1 MSQNNPTIQILDVDY
16 FINDNL
22 PVIRIYGKDS
32 DGKTIGCLISGFEP
46 YFYAHAENPE
56 SLCTHLK
63 ETFPQITKTEIVPKF
78 KPIGYQ
84 TTKTDVV
91 KITVTIPTD
100 VRDLRKEIVNIPGV
114 YEIFEADILYHHRY
128 FIDNNLHPMKWI
140 SITPASP
147 EHSIKDPTSLCDQ
160 TITAK
165 NITEIDRLTNA
176 PLKYFSWDIECLPIN
191 KEFPTPDKSP
201 IILIS
206 MAFSPAFE
214 GMDTLVLAAKHVP
227 DVPDDI
233 VCFPNETTML
243 NRFFEIFRQYDPDI
257 ITGYNIKEFDTPY
270 TVDRCEFLSNTQD
283 VAFDTRVG
291 RNEKEFAYRKYGQTT
306 HVSIPGRIIADALPL
321 VKAEYTLTRYTLEN
335 VAKELLDKEKLDVP
349 PNEMEE
355 HWNSPTKIHK
365 FLDYSRRDSELAMDL
380 IQTLSLLDKYVALAQ
395 VSGITLHDVIAR
407 GQTILVEQI
416 LSTKYLEQ
424 DRLMAMKPDDYTVE
438 IRKKQKSDLK
448 GADVLSPKKGLS
460 KNVIILDYKSLYP
473 TIMMARNICYTT
485 LVTDDS
491 IPEEDLNISPTN
503 GKFIKSE
510 IYKGV
515 IPSILEDLLAKRV
528 ETKDK
533 MKETSDPDEKKVLDA
548 TQLALKILLNSF
560 YGYSGY
566 ERARLFSLI
575 LGNSVTSYGRYNI
588 HDSSNTICNE
598 VGSMILRNG
607 QALTPLEA
615 KFFNETDML
624 VQLESVYGDTDSL
637 FIHCIDM
644 EGNEFKDDIFSVDM
658 TAIIGERLAEIATDR
673 LPDPMQLEYEATAK
687 AALLLAKKRYALWQF
702 EPTKDGWNDKLKIK
716 GLEMVRSDWCDL
728 TSSTQETLL
737 EVILKENDI
746 NKCVEYAKE
755 VINKVKDVNDTHD
768 PEILDGLMLSKKLS
782 RPPDQYKNK
791 QPHVAVYDKKIQR
804 GEQPPVV
811 GDRIPYYITKS
822 GKTYIEQAED
832 PSFVIANSI
841 EINTDYYV
849 TKQMVPPLLRLLEHF
864 GVEESMINVDRKQK
878 GLFDFSTTEKSEPK
892 PPAPTQL
899 KTSSEKKDEPDKI
912 SPQQT
917 GLFDY

>member
-16 FINDNL
+16 FINDNQ
-22 PVIRIYGKDS
+22 PIIRIYGKDS
-32 DGKTIGCLISGFEP
+32 DGKTIGCLVPGFEP
-46 YFYAHAENPE
+46 YFYIHADNPE
-56 SLCTHLK
+56 TLSSHLK
-63 ETFPQITKTEIVPKF
+63 ETFSQITKTEIVPKF

-84 TTKTDVV
+84 TTKTDVI

-100 VRDLRKEIVNIPGV
+100 VRDLQKEIIDISGV
-114 YEIFEADILYHHRY
+114 HEIFEADILYQHRY
-128 FIDNNLHPMKWI
+128 FIDKNLHPMKWI

-147 EHSIKDPTSLCDQ
+147 EHSIRDPTSLCDQ
-160 TITAK
+160 TITA
-165 NITEIDRLTNA
+165 IDVTETDRLTNA
-176 PLKYFSWDIECLPIN
+176 PLKHFSWDIECLPIN
-191 KEFPTPDKSP
+191 REFPTPDKSP
-201 IILIS
+201 VILIS

-214 GMDTLVLAAKHVP
+214 GNDTLVLAAKHVP

-233 VCFPNETTML
+233 VCFPSEEIMI

-257 ITGYNIKEFDTPY
+257 VTGFNIKEFDTPY
-270 TVDRCEFLSNTQD
+270 VVDRCDILSENQGMK
-283 VAFDTRVG
+283 FDTRVG
-291 RNEKEFAYRKYGQTT
+291 RNEQNLSYRKYGQTT
-306 HVSIPGRIIADALPL
+306 HVSIPGRIIADALPI
-321 VKAEYTLTRYTLEN
+321 VKDEYKLARYTLAN
-335 VAKELLDKEKLDVP
+335 VAKELLNKEKLDVAP
-349 PNEMEE
+349 DEMEE

-380 IQTLSLLDKYVALAQ
+380 IQSLSLLDKYVALAQ

-407 GQTILVEQI
+407 GQTVLVEQI

-424 DRLMAMKPDDYTVE
+424 DRLMAMKPDDYTVD

-448 GADVLSPKKGLS
+448 GADVLDPKKGLS

-510 IYKGV
+510 IYKGI

-528 ETKDK
+528 ETKNK

-575 LGNSVTSYGRYNI
+575 VGNSVTSYGRYNI
-588 HDSSNTICNE
+588 HDSSNTICHE
-598 VGSMILRNG
+598 VGSIILRDG

-615 KFFNETDML
+615 KFVNDDDML
-624 VQLESVYGDTDSL
+624 VRLEAVYGDTDSL
-637 FIHCIDM
+637 FIHCVDM
-644 EGNEFKDDIFSVDM
+644 EGNEFADDVFSVDM
-658 TAIIGERLAEIATDR
+658 SAIVGERLAGIATDR
-673 LPDPMQLEYEATAK
+673 LPDPMQLEYEATAR
-687 AALLLAKKRYALWQF
+687 AGLLLAKKRYALWQF
-702 EPTKDGWNDKLKIK
+702 EQTKDGWSDKIKIK
-716 GLEMVRSDWCDL
+716 GLETVRSDWCNL

-737 EVILKENDI
+737 EIILKENDI
-746 NKCVEYAKE
+746 DKCIDYAKD
-755 VINKVKDVNDTHD
+755 VINKVKDVNKTHD
-768 PEILDGLMLSKKLS
+768 PEILNGLILSKKLS
-782 RPPDQYKNK
+782 RPPEQYKNK
-791 QPHVAVYDKKIQR
+791 QPHVAVYDKIVQR

-811 GDRIPYYITKS
+811 GDRIPYYVTKL
-822 GKTYIEQAED
+822 GKSLVEQAED
-832 PSFVIANSI
+832 TAYVIKNDI

-849 TKQMVPPLLRLLEHF
+849 AKQMVPPLLRLLENF
-864 GVEESMINVDRKQK
+864 DVEESMINVDREQT
-878 GLFDFSTTEKSEPK
+878 GLFDFSSGKKSEPK
-892 PPAPTQL
+892 APTQAPS
-899 KTSSEKKDEPDKI
+899 KNQPAKKEDIGKI

>member
-16 FINDNL
+16 FISDNA
-22 PVIRIYGKDS
+22 PVIRIYGKNS
-32 DGKTIGCLISGFEP
+32 DGKTIGCLIPGFEP
-46 YFYAHAENPE
+46 YFYVHADNPE
-56 SLCTHLK
+56 SLCSHLK
-63 ETFPQITKTEIVPKF
+63 ETFPQITKTEIIPKF

-100 VRDLRKEIVNIPGV
+100 VRDLRNEVLNLPGV
-114 YEIFEADILYHHRY
+114 NEIYEADILYQNRY

-147 EHSIKDPTSLCDQ
+147 EHSIKDPTSLCDK

-165 NITEIDRLTNA
+165 NVTETERLTNA
-176 PLKYFSWDIECLPIN
+176 PLKYFSWDIECLPVN

-206 MAFSPAFE
+206 ITFSPAFE
-214 GMDTLVLAAKHVP
+214 GKDTLVLAAKHVP
-227 DVPDDI
+227 DVPNDI
-233 VCFPNETTML
+233 VCFSNEETMI
-243 NRFFEIFRQYDPDI
+243 NKFFEIFRQYDPDI
-257 ITGYNIKEFDTPY
+257 ITGYNIKEFDTSY
-270 TVDRCEFLSNTQD
+270 IVDRCSFLSESQNM
-283 VAFDTRVG
+283 VFDTRVG
-291 RNEKEFAYRKYGQTT
+291 RNEQNLSYRKYGQTT

-321 VKAEYTLTRYTLEN
+321 IKAEYKLSRYTLEN
-335 VAKELLDKEKLDVP
+335 AAKELLDKEKLDVP

-355 HWNSPTKIHK
+355 YWNSPTKIHK
-365 FLDYSRRDSELAMDL
+365 FLDYSRRDSELAMDF
-380 IQTLSLLDKYVALAQ
+380 IQTLSLLDKYIALAQ

-407 GQTILVEQI
+407 GQTVLVEQI
-416 LSTKYLEQ
+416 LATKYLEQ
-424 DRLMAMKPDDYTVE
+424 DRLMAMKPDDETVE

-503 GKFIKSE
+503 GKFIKSK
-510 IYKGV
+510 IYKGI
-515 IPSILEDLLAKRV
+515 IPSILEDLLTKRV
-528 ETKDK
+528 ETKNK
-533 MKETSDPDEKKVLDA
+533 MKETSNSDEKKVLDA

-575 LGNSVTSYGRYNI
+575 VGNSVTSYGRYNI
-588 HDSSNTICNE
+588 HDSSNTICND
-598 VGSMILRNG
+598 VGSVILRDG

-624 VQLESVYGDTDSL
+624 VQLEAVYGDTDSL

-644 EGNEFKDDIFSVDM
+644 EGNEFEDDAFSVDM
-658 TAIIGERLAEIATDR
+658 TAIIGEKLAGIATER
-673 LPDPMQLEYEATAK
+673 LPDPMQLEYEATAR

-702 EPTKDGWNDKLKIK
+702 EPTKDGWSNKIKIK
-716 GLEMVRSDWCDL
+716 GLETVRSDWCNL

-737 EVILKENDI
+737 EIILKENNIDKCIEYAKDIISKVKDI
-746 NKCVEYAKE
+746 NK
-755 VINKVKDVNDTHD
+755 THD
-768 PEILDGLMLSKKLS
+768 PEILDGLILSKKLS
-782 RPPDQYKNK
+782 RPPEQYKNK

-811 GDRIPYYITKS
+811 GDRIPYYVTKL
-822 GKTYIEQAED
+822 GKSLVEQAED
-832 PSFVIANSI
+832 TAYVIENKI

-849 TKQMVPPLLRLLEHF
+849 AKQMVPPLLRLLENF
-864 GVEESMINVDRKQK
+864 DVEESMINVDKQQT
-878 GLFDFSTTEKSEPK
+878 GLFDFSTNTKLES
-892 PPAPTQL
+892 
-899 KTSSEKKDEPDKI
+899 KTSTINKSKNQSEKKEESEKI